1 MPDVRLFLSS
11 SRCKERMSA
20 PSENPI
26 RILLVD
32 DHQSFLWGIGRLIET
47 ESQAMTVIGTAAD
60 IAEAVVISQRE
71 QPDVILLDID
81 LRGQNSLD
89 SMPLLRKASSAVV
102 LILTGV
108 RDRETHERAI
118 LSGARGV
125 VQKEESPE
133 VILKA
138 IKKVSEGE
146 IWLDRATTGRVF
158 SKLLDHSSNQVS
170 PEAAKIESLTARE
183 REIIDVIIKQGRS
196 TNKQI
201 AGHLNMSEHTLRNH
215 LSSIYSKLDVENR
228 LELAMYAV
236 KHRLGETAS

>member
-1 MPDVRLFLSS
+1 MI
-11 SRCKERMSA
+11 A
-20 PSENPI
+20 PAKNSI

-32 DHQSFLWGIGRLIET
+32 DHQSFLWGMIKLIE
-47 ESQAMTVIGTAAD
+47 SDGPGMTVIGTAAD
-60 IAEAVVISQRE
+60 IPEALNIAERE
-71 QPDVILLDID
+71 QPDVVLLDID
-81 LRGQNSLD
+81 LHGENSLD
-89 SMPLLRKASSAVV
+89 SMPLLRKATDAFV

-108 RDRETHERAI
+108 RDLETQDRAV

-125 VQKEESPE
+125 VQKEESAE

-138 IKKVSEGE
+138 IKKVSQGE
-146 IWLDRATTGRVF
+146 IWLDRASTGRVF
-158 SKLLDHSSNQVS
+158 SKLLDHPNNQAS
-170 PEAAKIESLTARE
+170 PEAMKIASLTLRE

-215 LSSIYSKLDVENR
+215 LSSIYSKLEVENR

-236 KHRLGETAS
+236 KHRIGETVL

>member
-1 MPDVRLFLSS
+1 MI
-11 SRCKERMSA
+11 A

-26 RILLVD
+26 RILLID
-32 DHQSFLWGIGRLIET
+32 DHQSFLWGMVKLIESDSPSM
-47 ESQAMTVIGTAAD
+47 EVIGTAAD
-60 IAEAVVISQRE
+60 VPEALLIMQRE
-71 QPDVILLDID
+71 QPDIILLDID
-81 LRGQNSLD
+81 LHGENSLD
-89 SMPLLRKASSAVV
+89 SMPLIRKETSAFV
-102 LILTGV
+102 LVLTGV
-108 RDRETHERAI
+108 RDPETHERAI

-138 IKKVSEGE
+138 IKKVYEGE
-146 IWLDRATTGRVF
+146 IWLDRVTTGRIF
-158 SKLLDHSSNQVS
+158 TKLLDHSNDQPS
-170 PEAAKIESLTARE
+170 PETSKIGSLTSRE

-215 LSSIYSKLDVENR
+215 LTSIYSKLEVENR

-236 KHRLGETAS
+236 KHRISEAHP